1 MPAELTKKVLREVKI
16 ARKYNHRRLVV
27 LSGDDDEK
35 LVGTLIAIVTS
46 YVRKHGLRE
55 PILYAFNPF
64 YGDGS
69 QRKSLFK
76 AGVNQQDLIIEFV
89 PYHETQ
95 KVLGRTYD
103 LAILDLIN
111 NLEPNDL
118 GRLMGVVQ
126 GGGLYIFLTPK
137 FSTYQKII
145 TRFQSTLL
153 TPQYGIESIRHL
165 FVKRFLKKLFSH
177 DGILIYDVDE
187 DKIIKDFSFKNEQ
200 SIGKKEPILIPK
212 KTLIP
217 KTVYSLV
224 KTRDQVE
231 VLRLIEKLYFKP
243 KGGEKQVI
251 VITANR
257 GRGKSSVIGMGVAG
271 LAHKLRRAKGKCRI
285 LVTAPSPQN
294 VEELFKFALKTL
306 KRLNYDIKEEKLPTL
321 ITAKTIEIQY
331 VTPIEALRK
340 RAEILAVD
348 EAASLHVPMLFKLL
362 ERFDRIIF
370 STTIHGYE
378 GAGRGFT
385 VRFLNRLKKRHDISL
400 YEYEMKE
407 PIRYSENDPIEKWLF
422 DALLL
427 DAEPAQLNEEDL
439 SCIERREVEY
449 FKPKLEEFFL
459 KREDLLRQ
467 FFGIYIMAHYRNN
480 PNDLGMMMDAPH
492 HFPRALMLKTGK
504 LVVSLELAEEGPLK
518 GDLAVKSARGAW
530 IMGNIIPDRLIKH
543 YKTIDFGELKG
554 WRIVR
559 IATHPEVM
567 RKGLGSQA
575 LAYVEEEAR
584 EKGYDWVGAG
594 FGVTNELLRFWA
606 RNGYTPVHLS
616 PERNPVSGE
625 YSLLV
630 VKPLNSKA
638 KRYVDFFAWEFKN
651 KFISALTDPYFD
663 LEAEVALILLEAT
676 PKKDIPLRFS
686 KFQIGRLMTYI
697 WSEMTYENCTDVMKL
712 LARQYFLDK
721 KGENAG
727 LDKIHKLLLIAKV
740 LQSKTWR
747 MVSDELNIIPP
758 EAMKK
763 LREAAKILAEHYFGV
778 KSRQEAEKYFFLRLL
793 EET

>member
-64 YGDGS
+64 YEDGS

-137 FSTYQKII
+137 FSTYQRII

-200 SIGKKEPILIPK
+200 PIGKKEPILIPK

-251 VITANR
+251 VVTANR

-271 LAHKLRRAKGKCRI
+271 LAHKLRRAKGKCRT

-321 ITAKTIEIQY
+321 ITAKSIEIQY

-385 VRFLNRLKKRHDISL
+385 VRFLNRLKKRQDISL

-422 DALLL
+422 DTLLL

-459 KREDLLRQ
+459 EREDLLRQ

-518 GDLAVKSARGAW
+518 GDLAIESARGAW

-594 FGVTNELLRFWA
+594 FGVTNELLRFWV

-793 EET
+793 E

>member
-187 DKIIKDFSFKNEQ
+187 DKIIKDFSFKNKQ
-200 SIGKKEPILIPK
+200 PIGKKEPILIPK

-251 VITANR
+251 VVTANR

-385 VRFLNRLKKRHDISL
+385 VRFLSRLKKRQDISL

-422 DALLL
+422 DTLLL

-676 PKKDIPLRFS
+676 PKKDIPLIFS

>member
-187 DKIIKDFSFKNEQ
+187 DKIIKDFSFKNKQ
-200 SIGKKEPILIPK
+200 PIGKKEPILIPK

-306 KRLNYDIKEEKLPTL
+306 KRLNYDIKEENLPTL
-321 ITAKTIEIQY
+321 ITAKSIEIQY

-385 VRFLNRLKKRHDISL
+385 VRFLSRLKKRQDISL

-422 DALLL
+422 DTLLL

-459 KREDLLRQ
+459 EREDLLRQ

-676 PKKDIPLRFS
+676 PKKDIPLIFS

>member
-177 DGILIYDVDE
+177 NGILIYDVDE

-385 VRFLNRLKKRHDISL
+385 VRFLSRLKKRQDISL

-422 DALLL
+422 DTLLL

-676 PKKDIPLRFS
+676 PKKDIPLIFS

>member
-187 DKIIKDFSFKNEQ
+187 DKIIKDFSFKNKQ
-200 SIGKKEPILIPK
+200 PIGKKEPILIPK

-385 VRFLNRLKKRHDISL
+385 VRFLSRLKKRQDISL

-422 DALLL
+422 DTLLL

-676 PKKDIPLRFS
+676 PKKDIPLIFS